1 MKKEKES
8 VKYSTTVLLKIQ
20 ETVNN
25 AFESIIFLLHSQLG
39 IKQSEQSERSSNYHQ
54 YISPETNSASPK
66 TSYAI

>member
-25 AFESIIFLLHSQLG
+25 AFESIIFLLHSHLG
-39 IKQSEQSERSSNYHQ
+39 IKQSE
-54 YISPETNSASPK
+54 
-66 TSYAI
+66 